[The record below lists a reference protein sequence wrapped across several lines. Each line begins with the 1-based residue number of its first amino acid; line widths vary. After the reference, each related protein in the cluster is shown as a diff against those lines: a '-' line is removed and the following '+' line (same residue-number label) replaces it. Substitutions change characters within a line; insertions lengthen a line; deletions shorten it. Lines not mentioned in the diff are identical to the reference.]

1 MNLQQGEDIPIWRF
15 SRNGAYSV
23 RSAYYQF
30 MESIIDNSH
39 LKVEG
44 KWKKLWQLHIP
55 KKVKLSLSYVL
66 RGCLPIRSCLVQ
78 KGVQCN
84 NKCPQSAL

>member
-44 KWKKLWQLHIP
+44 KWKKLWHA
-55 KKVKLSLSYVL
+55 L

-84 NKCPQSAL
+84 NKCLHSDMFEENE